1 MTQERFEKL
10 WAKCERDKMVDFAE
24 HGEQY
29 TLSLHHNRLGN
40 EYVLEKLNGH
50 YLSTVLIHWSK
61 AQFERLLAF

>member
-1 MTQERFEKL
+1 
-10 WAKCERDKMVDFAE
+10 MVNFAE
-24 HGEQY
+24 RGEQY
-29 TLSLHHNRLGN
+29 TLSVHRCWTGN